1 MVKRRFNEAVNGGW
15 EVDERE
21 VFDAYYLACEKLGK
35 EYVDDQ
41 IVDTLSDDELASSL
55 AYLFRM
61 WEFREWDEW
70 HERKEDDEFDES
82 VNRRRKR
89 RISERLTY
97 NSVGFDNLSSR
108 IDPTRYGYSAGIYD
122 SEDGYME
129 FTKTCGDFDVTIYSW
144 DNSDSYTV
152 YVTPKR
158 GNVDLNWLERELGDI
173 DFTDVH
179 ALDELEDRLIALSGS
194 GVTAYGESR
203 QRRNKHS
210 KVRTESVRRNR
221 KFIRR

>member
-1 MVKRRFNEAVNGGW
+1 MVKRRFDEAESYGWVVNDW
-15 EVDERE
+15 EATE
-21 VFDAYYLACEKLGK
+21 AYDFACDYFGK
-35 EYVDDQ
+35 EELDSQ
-41 IVDTLSDDELASSL
+41 IVRCLGDEELAKCL
-55 AYLFRM
+55 AFIFRM
-61 WEFREWDEW
+61 NEFDEW
-70 HERKEDDEFDES
+70 ENRDTEDEFDES

-173 DFTDVH
+173 DFTDVR
-179 ALDELEDRLIALSGS
+179 ALNELEDRLIALSGR

-210 KVRTESVRRNR
+210 KVRTESIRRNR
-221 KFIRR
+221 KFRRR